1 MTWSTR
7 FRLRQS
13 IRQSLWLVPLVGA
26 VAGLLLARA
35 AQAVGQD
42 LTMPDALT
50 FTPSTASAVLTAI
63 IGAMIGLVGFVVT
76 VTVLLVQTSTS
87 QFSARYMRL
96 LYRDRLLKAVL
107 AVLVG
112 TFAYAFV
119 LLRRVGDTEV
129 PHLGIVLVFPLVL
142 AGVVLFLLFLSRILQ
157 RLRPAAVAATV
168 SRAGI
173 EAFRAL
179 ERPATAVGSP
189 VQLVAGDVW
198 TVASTRSGAI
208 QAVWIEGLADWA
220 RRYGCTLT
228 FQHGVG
234 DFVHPLTTL
243 VDIQGAVPPPDAARE
258 IQAMVALG
266 RERTIEQDPGFAI
279 RVMVDVANRALS
291 AAINDPTT
299 AVQVLDYIE
308 DLLLVIG
315 RSDLSDAGV
324 YRDPDGTSRI
334 VLPARDWPGYLTLAV
349 TEIRR
354 YGADSVQVVRRL
366 RALFLRLHE
375 HVRPEHR
382 AAVIEELGK
391 LDASV
396 RAHPGWGVDLDL
408 ALTADPQG
416 LGGVTPGTPQP

>member
-1 MTWSTR
+1 
-7 FRLRQS
+7 
-13 IRQSLWLVPLVGA
+13 
-26 VAGLLLARA
+26 
-35 AQAVGQD
+35 
-42 LTMPDALT
+42 MPDALT

-112 TFAYAFV
+112 TFAYSFV

-157 RLRPAAVAATV
+157 RLRPAAVAAAV

-173 EAFRAL
+173 DAFLAL
-179 ERPATAVGSP
+179 ERSAGAIASP
-189 VQLVAGDVW
+189 HPRTGDSW
-198 TVASTRSGAI
+198 SIASTRSGAI
-208 QAVWIEGLADWA
+208 QAVWIEGLANWA
-220 RRYGCTLT
+220 RRNRCTLT
-228 FQHGVG
+228 FHHGVG
-234 DFVHPLTTL
+234 DFVHPLMTL
-243 VDIQGAVPPPDAARE
+243 VEIRGAAPPPDAARE
-258 IQAMVALG
+258 IQGMVALG
-266 RERTIEQDPGFAI
+266 KERTIEQDPGFAI

-291 AAINDPTT
+291 AAVNDPTT

-315 RSDLSDAGV
+315 RSDLSGAGV
-324 YRDPDGTSRI
+324 YTDPDGAPRI

-366 RALFLRLHE
+366 RALLLRLQN
-375 HVRPEHR
+375 HVSPEHR
-382 AAVIEELGK
+382 AAVNEELAK
-391 LDASV
+391 LDAHV
-396 RAHPGWGVDLDL
+396 RARSSWGVDLDL
-408 ALTADPQG
+408 ALAPDPQG
-416 LGGVTPGTPQP
+416 LGGVAPTDPRP